1 MSARARW
8 HRLPFG
14 WLVRLGTPEWR
25 IFSERY
31 QGVGSI
37 PVRYHYLLG
46 QRVTFT
52 RRKANL

>member
-1 MSARARW
+1 MDKMPAW

-14 WLVRLGTPEWR
+14 WRVRLGTPGRR

-37 PVRYHYLLG
+37 PIRCHSLLG
-46 QRVTFT
+46 QRITFN
-52 RRKANL
+52 RRKVGL

>member
-1 MSARARW
+1 MDKMPAW

-14 WLVRLGTPEWR
+14 WVVRLGNPQWR
-25 IFSERY
+25 VFSERY

-46 QRVTFT
+46 QRITFT
-52 RRKANL
+52 RRKAGL